1 MRVPGAE
8 EGTILQFSVVDQV
21 VPAPYAIGSSHLDN
35 AAWVPSMLDGDYAGA
50 DSAARIRRH
59 PSFRAYFDP
68 AGGDP
73 AETCLDAT
81 RLVGRS
87 VWNTKWLLVIPA
99 GAMNSDRDKAL
110 SVFIRGSDENRDGQ
124 LDLKPVSDIRIG
136 FKTYSTS
143 GN

>member
-1 MRVPGAE
+1 M
-8 EGTILQFSVVDQV
+8 
-21 VPAPYAIGSSHLDN
+21 
-35 AAWVPSMLDGDYAGA
+35 
-50 DSAARIRRH
+50 
-59 PSFRAYFDP
+59 
-68 AGGDP
+68 
-73 AETCLDAT
+73 
-81 RLVGRS
+81 
-87 VWNTKWLLVIPA
+87 IPA